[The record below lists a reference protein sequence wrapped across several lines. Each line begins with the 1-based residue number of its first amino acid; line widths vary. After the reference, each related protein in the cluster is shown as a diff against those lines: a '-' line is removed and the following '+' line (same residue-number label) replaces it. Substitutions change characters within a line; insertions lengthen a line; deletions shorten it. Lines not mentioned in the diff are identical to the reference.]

1 MQIGFCFEFYSF
13 AGMRSMITE
22 ERNSENK
29 PLRSTGFKV
38 SRSNVPKSPPTVL
51 GRRHFYKIVLVK
63 GSANIQYGDQSIH
76 LEGLSLFFANP
87 EVPYSV
93 EIVSELQT
101 GYSCVFTREF
111 IKPMERSESLQSS
124 PLFNVSNSPA
134 YKLNE
139 EQYAKL
145 AGIFE
150 MMIVDGSTDYLYFDD
165 LMRNY
170 LQLILHEAL
179 RLRPAENFVH
189 FNNAS
194 LRITKQFLDL
204 LEKQFPVENLRE
216 SVKLRSAQDFADRL
230 AIHAN
235 YLNRAVKEVTGKSTT
250 ALIAER
256 TTTEATALL
265 QHTDWSVN
273 DIAYALGFEYPNYFS
288 NFIKKSTGH
297 IPKFYRV
304 K

>member
-1 MQIGFCFEFYSF
+1 MESLVVQPE
-13 AGMRSMITE
+13 TT
-22 ERNSENK
+22 RNP
-29 PLRSTGFKV
+29 PLRFTGFKAG
-38 SRSNVPKSPPTVL
+38 RSNVPKSPPTTL

-63 GSANIQYGDQSIH
+63 GCANIRYGDQVIA
-76 LEGLSLFFANP
+76 LDGLALFFANP

-93 EIVSELQT
+93 EIISEFQT

-111 IKPMERSESLQSS
+111 IKSIEWSESLQHS
-124 PLFNVSNSPA
+124 PLFKVTSMPA
-134 YKLNE
+134 FKLTE
-139 EQYAKL
+139 TQYAKL

-150 MMIVDGSTDYLYFDD
+150 LMIADGSTDYLYNDD
-165 LMRNY
+165 LMRSY
-170 LQLILHEAL
+170 VQLIIHEAL
-179 RLRPAENFVH
+179 RLHPSENFIQ

-204 LEKQFPVENLRE
+204 LDRQFPVEQPYAPI
-216 SVKLRSAQDFADRL
+216 KLKTAQDFAGLL

-288 NFIKKSTGH
+288 NFIKKTTGH
-297 IPKFYRV
+297 IPKFYRA